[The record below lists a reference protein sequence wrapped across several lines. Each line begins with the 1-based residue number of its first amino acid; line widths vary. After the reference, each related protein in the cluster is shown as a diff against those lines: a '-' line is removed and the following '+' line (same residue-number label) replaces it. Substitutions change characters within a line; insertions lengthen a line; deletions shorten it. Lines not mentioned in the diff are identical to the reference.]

1 MAVLHL
7 GSRDS
12 CVNLTGPG
20 FQFMHIKLFLMLMSP
35 GSMEQNLGLF
45 IPVGEFQAID
55 LDCM

>member
-1 MAVLHL
+1 MTVLRL

-12 CVNLTGPG
+12 RVNLTGPG
-20 FQFMHIKLFLMLMSP
+20 YQFMHIKLFLMLMSP
-35 GSMEQNLGLF
+35 GSREQNLGLF